1 MGENRMRDWSWT
13 PILTVAGMQVMM
25 TGIIVTIMLYL
36 NGDLGNRM
44 LSVEEKLR
52 DLIEDVSGLETR
64 LDERKQEWSK

>member
-1 MGENRMRDWSWT
+1 MGENRMGDWSWT

-36 NGDLGNRM
+36 NSDLGNRM